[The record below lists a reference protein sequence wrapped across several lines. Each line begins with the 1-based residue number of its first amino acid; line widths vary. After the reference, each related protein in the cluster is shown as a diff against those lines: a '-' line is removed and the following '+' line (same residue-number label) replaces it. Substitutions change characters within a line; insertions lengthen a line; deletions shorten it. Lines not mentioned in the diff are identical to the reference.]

1 MKTTK
6 DLHQTVHWRKLKAMI
21 KQLLWFS
28 NNSGVLKY
36 YDLNKI
42 ACYRTI
48 GKEMNGMNV
57 ETTNEGHSCFIDT
70 NAYDIFEVPCKNN
83 KSQSLDGKFL
93 VFAYNVDFNYW
104 MVLSMI
110 SESDESLIKMN
121 ILGMFNVEETTPY
134 KYEISLLKNR

>member
-6 DLHQTVHWRKLKAMI
+6 DLHQTVHWRKLKAMM

-57 ETTNEGHSCFIDT
+57 ETTNERYSCFIDT
-70 NAYDIFEVPCKNN
+70 NAYDIFEVPCKTNR
-83 KSQSLDGKFL
+83 SQSLDRKIFSICL
-93 VFAYNVDFNYW
+93 
-104 MVLSMI
+104 
-110 SESDESLIKMN
+110 
-121 ILGMFNVEETTPY
+121 
-134 KYEISLLKNR
+134 